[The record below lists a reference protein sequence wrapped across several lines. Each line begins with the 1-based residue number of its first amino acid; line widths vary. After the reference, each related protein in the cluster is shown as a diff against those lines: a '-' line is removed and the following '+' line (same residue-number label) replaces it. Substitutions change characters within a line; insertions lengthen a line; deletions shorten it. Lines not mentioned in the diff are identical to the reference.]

1 VSHGRHKNRPP
12 FKPQQQ
18 AQPVTTITHVEASYT
33 GPIPPPGMLVKYN
46 EAVPGAADRILV
58 MAERQSAHREAIE
71 SKVVD
76 AGIKS
81 QTRGSWFGFIISMTA
96 IVGGIY
102 LIKLGKS
109 TEGLIAIIGSLAA
122 LAGVFVYGKR
132 KESKELKE
140 KSDALAKRMNK
151 S

>member
-1 VSHGRHKNRPP
+1 M
-12 FKPQQQ
+12 
-18 AQPVTTITHVEASYT
+18 TTLTHVEASYT

-58 MAERQSAHREAIE
+58 MAERQSVHREAIE

-81 QTRGSWFGFIISMTA
+81 QARGSWFGFIVSMTA
-96 IVGGIY
+96 VVGGIY

-109 TEGLIAIIGSLAA
+109 SEGLTAIIGSLAA

>member
-1 VSHGRHKNRPP
+1 
-12 FKPQQQ
+12 
-18 AQPVTTITHVEASYT
+18 VTTLTHVEASYT

-58 MAERQSAHREAIE
+58 MAERQSVHREAIE

-81 QTRGSWFGFIISMTA
+81 QARGSWFGFIVSMTA
-96 IVGGIY
+96 VVGGIY

-109 TEGLIAIIGSLAA
+109 SEGLTAIIGSLAA

>member
-1 VSHGRHKNRPP
+1 VSHGRKHRPP
-12 FKPQQQ
+12 FNPQQQ
-18 AQPVTTITHVEASYT
+18 AQPVTTLTHVEASYT

-58 MAERQSAHREAIE
+58 MAERQSVHREAIE

-81 QTRGSWFGFIISMTA
+81 QARGSWFGFIVSMTA
-96 IVGGIY
+96 VVGGIY

-109 TEGLIAIIGSLAA
+109 SEGLTAIIGSLAA